1 MAVNSNHGGLLAGPF
16 LVGFERTRSLVER
29 AARADAEGYPPF
41 NIEEIGEGSG
51 KSFRIT
57 VAVAGFGPDEVTAT
71 LEGRELV
78 VSGAK
83 AETPDKTYLHRGIAT
98 RRFRRVFALGEG
110 LEVQEASY
118 AHGLL
123 AIDLKVVSPEQRVK
137 SIPIR
142 VEGAPPPSLK
152 NSALKDAAE

>member
-1 MAVNSNHGGLLAGPF
+1 VAVNTKQGGLLAGPF

-78 VSGAK
+78 VSGVK
-83 AETPDKTYLHRGIAT
+83 AETPEKTYLHRGIAT

-110 LEVQEASY
+110 LEVQEATY
-118 AHGLL
+118 ANGLL
-123 AIDLKVVSPEQRVK
+123 SIDLRVVSPEQRART
-137 SIPIR
+137 IPIR
-142 VEGAPPPSLK
+142 VEGQAVEAEPA
-152 NSALKDAAE
+152 ALKDAAE

>member
-1 MAVNSNHGGLLAGPF
+1 
-16 LVGFERTRSLVER
+16 
-29 AARADAEGYPPF
+29 
-41 NIEEIGEGSG
+41 
-51 KSFRIT
+51 
-57 VAVAGFGPDEVTAT
+57 
-71 LEGRELV
+71 
-78 VSGAK
+78 
-83 AETPDKTYLHRGIAT
+83 
-98 RRFRRVFALGEG
+98 

>member
-1 MAVNSNHGGLLAGPF
+1 VNTKQGGLFAGPF

-78 VSGAK
+78 VAGAK
-83 AETPDKTYLHRGIAT
+83 ADAPEKTYLHRGIAT
-98 RRFRRVFALGEG
+98 RRFRRVFALGDG
-110 LEVQEASY
+110 LEVQEANY
-118 AHGLL
+118 ANGLL
-123 AIDLKVVSPEQRVK
+123 SIDLRVVSPEQRVRT
-137 SIPIR
+137 IPIR
-142 VEGAPPPSLK
+142 VAGQAVEAEAA
-152 NSALKDAAE
+152 ALKDAAE